1 MKSTIIL
8 IISLILICTL
18 NTINFYELF
27 SNNKNNKIY
36 NIFLI
41 SDKNHMK
48 GFFAVLKSI
57 KLNTKNYKNIKINI
71 IIYDNKEYYI
81 KEIDKILE
89 NKIEYEIKE
98 LIQYPEY
105 INELKDNINIV
116 NNDKHVDNILN
127 FSRFFIPL
135 IYSNID
141 LGIYL
146 DVDMIVL
153 NDITNIYNIYEKN
166 NKKIIKFNKD
176 EVFLDNFNCA
186 SVLNRKLNS
195 MNFNKKLNIDGNELG
210 FNAGIYIFNLK
221 KWKEENLTNKCL
233 NIMKDHKKNNL
244 FNGGTQP
251 ILNLIYYKKCINIDS
266 RWNKTDLG
274 WKKIHYDELKK
285 NYILH
290 WTGMRKPWKKDG
302 LNKKIWNEYL

>member
-153 NDITNIYNIYEKN
+153 NDITNI
-166 NKKIIKFNKD
+166 
-176 EVFLDNFNCA
+176 
-186 SVLNRKLNS
+186 
-195 MNFNKKLNIDGNELG
+195 
-210 FNAGIYIFNLK
+210 
-221 KWKEENLTNKCL
+221 
-233 NIMKDHKKNNL
+233 
-244 FNGGTQP
+244 
-251 ILNLIYYKKCINIDS
+251 
-266 RWNKTDLG
+266 
-274 WKKIHYDELKK
+274 
-285 NYILH
+285 
-290 WTGMRKPWKKDG
+290 
-302 LNKKIWNEYL
+302 